1 MEIASLITY
10 YRTEKGLSVN
20 KLANMAGISQSYLR
34 DVELGKKVPTITTLS
49 YICDALN
56 VSLAEFFSTYCQKE
70 SGIDSLMHEIYRL
83 NPKQRKLL
91 EDFLHSLLSD
101 KTKEDISD
109 C

>member
-10 YRTEKGLSVN
+10 YRTEKNLSVN

-34 DVELGKKVPTITTLS
+34 DVELGNKVPTITTLS

-56 VSLAEFFSTYCQKE
+56 ISLAEFFTTYCQQE
-70 SGIDSLMHEIYRL
+70 AGVDSLMNEIYRL

-91 EDFLHSLLSD
+91 EDFLHSLSSD
-101 KTKEDISD
+101 KARDDISD

>member
-10 YRTEKGLSVN
+10 YRTERGLSVN

-56 VSLAEFFSTYCQKE
+56 ISLAEFFATYCQQE
-70 SGIDSLMHEIYRL
+70 AGVDSLMNEIYRL

>member
-1 MEIASLITY
+1 MEIAALITY
-10 YRTEKGLSVN
+10 YRTERGLSVN

-56 VSLAEFFSTYCQKE
+56 ISLAEFFTTYCQQE
-70 SGIDSLMHEIYRL
+70 AGVDSLMNEIYRL

-101 KTKEDISD
+101 KARDDISD